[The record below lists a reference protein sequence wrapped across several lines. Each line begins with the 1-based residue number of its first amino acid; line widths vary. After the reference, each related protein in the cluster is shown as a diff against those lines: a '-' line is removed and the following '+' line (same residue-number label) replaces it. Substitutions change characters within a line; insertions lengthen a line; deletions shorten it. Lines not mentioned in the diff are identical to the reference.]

1 MAHFRFEDLEI
12 WRLARDL
19 AMEFHRVADRLD
31 KAKLFRYAEQLR
43 AAGLSSSNNIAEG
56 SGSLHQNEFRQY
68 LNIARRSTFEC
79 ASMLHVFQKLEVLT
93 DSETTLLLDRSD
105 ELSRKIVNYIKTL
118 KGAT

>member
-1 MAHFRFEDLEI
+1 MFGFEKLDVWQFSIEY
-12 WRLARDL
+12 
-19 AMEFHRVADRLD
+19 ADRV
-31 KAKLFRYAEQLR
+31 YAVTRVFPDDERFGLTSQLR
-43 AAGLSSSNNIAEG
+43 RAAVSVAANIAEG